1 MKKHIVLSLI
11 CFLITCTFFAF
22 GKSST
27 EHHINYKEYESYQDN
42 IYLENVSIIDA
53 IKKFDEIK
61 YFEEER
67 EVIED
72 SARYIV
78 VYKINRVKRPRL
90 VKYKK
95 VFIRPKFR
103 VQSARSIIGDE
114 GFANI

>member
-1 MKKHIVLSLI
+1 MKKHLVMSAL
-11 CFLITCTFFAF
+11 CFLITFAF
-22 GKSST
+22 FLSC
-27 EHHINYKEYESYQDN
+27 ESDTNKDEIYQN
-42 IYLENVSIIDA
+42 EVTLENVSIKDA
-53 IKKFDEIK
+53 LEKFNEIK
-61 YFEEER
+61 YLEEER

-72 SARYIV
+72 NTRYIV
-78 VYKINRVKRPRL
+78 VYKTNRVKIPRL

>member
-1 MKKHIVLSLI
+1 MKKHGIMFLI
-11 CFLITCTFFAF
+11 CFFITCAFFL
-22 GKSST
+22 SC
-27 EHHINYKEYESYQDN
+27 ESDTSYNEQDVF
-42 IYLENVSIIDA
+42 IENVSLKNA
-53 IKKFDEIK
+53 IHRINQIK
-61 YFEEER
+61 YLEEER

-72 SARYIV
+72 SSRYVV

>member
-1 MKKHIVLSLI
+1 MKKHLVMLLL
-11 CFLITCTFFAF
+11 CFFITCAFFL
-22 GKSST
+22 SC
-27 EHHINYKEYESYQDN
+27 ESYIQQNEAEKHN
-42 IYLENVSIIDA
+42 IYLENVSLKDA
-53 IKKFDEIK
+53 IEKFNEIK
-61 YFEEER
+61 YLEEER

-72 SARYIV
+72 SERYIV
-78 VYKINRVKRPRL
+78 VYKINRVKRPRV

>member
-1 MKKHIVLSLI
+1 MKKHLLMSVI
-11 CFLITCTFFAF
+11 CFLITCAFFLSCESDIQQNEA
-22 GKSST
+22 GK
-27 EHHINYKEYESYQDN
+27 HN
-42 IYLENVSIIDA
+42 IYLENVSLKDA
-53 IKKFDEIK
+53 IEKFNEIK
-61 YFEEER
+61 YLEEER

-72 SARYIV
+72 SERYIV
-78 VYKINRVKRPRL
+78 VYKINRVKRQRL

>member
-1 MKKHIVLSLI
+1 MKKHLVMSVL
-11 CFLITCTFFAF
+11 CFLITCAFFLSC
-22 GKSST
+22 KSDI
-27 EHHINYKEYESYQDN
+27 EKDENYQNKVS
-42 IYLENVSIIDA
+42 LENVSIKDA
-53 IKKFDEIK
+53 IQKFNEIK
-61 YFEEER
+61 YLEEER

-72 SARYIV
+72 SKRYIV
-78 VYKINRVKRPRL
+78 VYRINRVKRTKL

>member
-1 MKKHIVLSLI
+1 MKKHLVMSLL
-11 CFLITCTFFAF
+11 CFFITCAFFL
-22 GKSST
+22 SCESDIQQNET
-27 EHHINYKEYESYQDN
+27 EKHN
-42 IYLENVSIIDA
+42 IYLENVSLKDA
-53 IKKFDEIK
+53 IEKFNEIK
-61 YFEEER
+61 YLEEER

-78 VYKINRVKRPRL
+78 VYKINRVKRPRV